1 MNKPLASVAARI
13 VTCVLVSAVVVASVA
28 CNKPPVG
35 SCDHRPSGGNRCF
48 DYGADD
54 AASGKSIC
62 TGGKVWSDKP
72 CDLTGSIGGCTT
84 TGSITKWLYP
94 GDKIKDRASAGAECT
109 TWLEAA
115 RK

>member
-1 MNKPLASVAARI
+1 MKNTPSSLAARV
-13 VTCVLVSAVVVASVA
+13 VTCVLVSAVVIASVA

-35 SCDHRPSGGNRCF
+35 SCDFRPSGGNRCF

-54 AASGKSIC
+54 ASTGKSIC
-62 TGGKVWSDKP
+62 TGGKIWSDKP

-84 TGSITKWLYP
+84 SGSITKWLYP
-94 GDKIKDRASAGAECT
+94 GEKIKDRASASLECSK
-109 TWLEAA
+109 WLDAV